1 MMRFSIVGCGL
12 LLAPPLAASRALPD
26 SVASLVDT
34 SVDPCVDFY
43 RFSCGGWLAEHEI
56 QSDEL
61 MVEYAFDMA
70 QDAMDAT
77 VIRAIANDS
86 TSLVGAL
93 YASCMDMDARNA
105 VGAEPLRDGVRS
117 IVSAKNKQELFRVA
131 GRLARTGADFV
142 TNLDPDSSL
151 QNSSQNVLWVS
162 HADLT
167 LQDEYYENPQ
177 VLKYIEKN
185 LTFYASTILN
195 LTGFELEGSEY
206 DDYGEVVL
214 GVEKQLIELQN
225 YAELDPVTTS
235 IYYLFPYKEAAEN
248 YPLVF
253 GAYAEGMQLLDDA
266 PALTEDT
273 EIAFLSIAYFE
284 KAEELVSLVT
294 LDALKVYV
302 AFAYINNFAKYLSQ
316 PFVDARFDFFRGVML
331 GAQAQLP
338 IERICAA
345 NVVDLLPAH
354 AGAAYVANR
363 DDIKET
369 GDAFIAMLDEVL
381 DAMVTNIKKLDWLDE
396 RTRASAL
403 AKLATLEVMYVKP
416 GADQIEKEA
425 QGLAK
430 LDPTAYFANVDLI
443 YMAQFVALAW
453 AIGAEA
459 DRGEW
464 GMSAASANAYYT
476 PYTNQIVFPAGL
488 MQQPFF
494 NASSTAAQIFG
505 SLGVVAGHEISHGFD
520 NSGSNFDAKG
530 NWNAWWTET
539 TEAEFETRAMC
550 LVDQYSSFNT
560 EAEDG
565 VQLVP
570 VDGKKTLGENIAD
583 NGGLHVAFNAYKNRV
598 SSSSSDNNK
607 NSSDNDDQL
616 FFVSYAQTWCGKIRD
631 ATAVDSFLTNVH
643 AVGEVR
649 VNGAAMNSAAF
660 ASAFKCPAGAPMNPA
675 DKCVLW

>member
-1 MMRFSIVGCGL
+1 MKRLSIIGCGL
-12 LLAPPLAASRALPD
+12 LLSPPLAASRALPD

-43 RFSCGGWLAEHEI
+43 RFSCGGWLATHDILRNE
-56 QSDEL
+56 S
-61 MVEYAFDMA
+61 MVEYAFDTA
-70 QDAMDAT
+70 QNAMDA
-77 VIRAIANDS
+77 VVLQAITNDS
-86 TSLVGAL
+86 TSLVGEL
-93 YASCMDMDARNA
+93 YASCMDMDARNT
-105 VGAEPLRDGVRS
+105 VGAEPLRDGVQS
-117 IVSAKNKQELFRVA
+117 IVNAQDKRELFQVA
-131 GRLARTGADFV
+131 GRLARTGADFI
-142 TNLDPDSSL
+142 TNLEPDSSL
-151 QNSSQNVLWVS
+151 QNASRNVLWVS

-167 LQDEYYENPQ
+167 LEDEYYENPQ

-225 YAELDPVTTS
+225 YAELDPETADV
-235 IYYLFPYKEAAEN
+235 YYSFLYKEAAEN

-266 PALTEDT
+266 PALTENT
-273 EIAFLSIAYFE
+273 EIAFLTTAYFE
-284 KAEELVSLVT
+284 KAEELVLLVT

-302 AFAYINNFAKYLSQ
+302 AFAYINNFAKYLSE
-316 PFVDARFDFFRGVML
+316 PFVDARFEFFRGVML
-331 GAQAQLP
+331 GAQTPLSM
-338 IERICAA
+338 EKICAA
-345 NVVDLLPAH
+345 NVVDLLPVH

-363 DDIKET
+363 DDMKET
-369 GDAFIAMLDEVL
+369 GDAFIAMLNELL
-381 DAMVTNIKKLDWLDE
+381 DAMATNIKTLDWLDD
-396 RTRASAL
+396 RTRAGAL
-403 AKLATLEVMYVKP
+403 AKLDTLEVMYVEP
-416 GADQIEKEA
+416 DADQLEKEA
-425 QGLAK
+425 QGLVK

-443 YMAQFVALAW
+443 RTAQYVSLAW
-453 AIGAEA
+453 TIGADV

-494 NASSTAAQIFG
+494 DASGSAAQIFG

-520 NSGSNFDAKG
+520 NTGSNFDAKG
-530 NWNAWWTET
+530 NWNKWWTDT
-539 TEAEFETRAMC
+539 TAAEFETRAQC
-550 LVDQYSSFNT
+550 LVDLYSSFYT

-570 VDGKKTLGENIAD
+570 VNGMKTLGENIAD
-583 NGGLHVAFNAYKNRV
+583 NGGLHVAFNAYKKRAC
-598 SSSSSDNNK
+598 SPGSGDD

-616 FFVSYAQTWCGKIRD
+616 FFLSYAQTWCGKIRD
-631 ATAVDSFLTNVH
+631 ETAVDSFLTNAH

-649 VNGAAMNSAAF
+649 VNGAAMNSFAF
-660 ASAFKCPAGAPMNPA
+660 ASAFNCPAGAPMNPV

>member
-1 MMRFSIVGCGL
+1 MI
-12 LLAPPLAASRALPD
+12 
-26 SVASLVDT
+26 
-34 SVDPCVDFY
+34 
-43 RFSCGGWLAEHEI
+43 
-56 QSDEL
+56 
-61 MVEYAFDMA
+61 EYAFDMA

-77 VIRAIANDS
+77 VLQAVANDS

-105 VGAEPLRDGVRS
+105 IGAKPLRDGVQSIASVRS
-117 IVSAKNKQELFRVA
+117 KEELFRVA
-131 GRLARTGADFV
+131 GRLARTGADFI
-142 TNLDPDSSL
+142 TNLEPDSSL
-151 QNSSQNVLWVS
+151 QNASRNVLWVS

-167 LQDEYYENPQ
+167 LEDEYYENPQ

-185 LTFYASTILN
+185 LTIYASTILN

-225 YAELDPVTTS
+225 YAELDPVTADM
-235 IYYLFPYKEAAEN
+235 YYLFPYKEAAEN

-266 PALTEDT
+266 PTLTEDT

-302 AFAYINNFAKYLSQ
+302 AFAYINNFAKYLSD
-316 PFVDARFDFFRGVML
+316 PFIDARFEFFRGAML
-331 GAQAQLP
+331 GAQEPLSM
-338 IERICAA
+338 EEICAA

-354 AGAAYVANR
+354 AGAVYVANR
-363 DDIKET
+363 SDMKET
-369 GDAFIAMLDEVL
+369 ADAFIATLDGIL
-381 DAMVTNIKKLDWLDE
+381 DAMAANIKTLDWLDE
-396 RTRASAL
+396 STRASAL
-403 AKLATLEVMYVKP
+403 SKLDTLEVMYVAP
-416 GADQIEKEA
+416 DVEQLEKEA
-425 QGLAK
+425 QGLTK
-430 LDPTAYFANVDLI
+430 MDPTAFFANVDLI
-443 YMAQFVALAW
+443 YTAQYVSQAW
-453 AIGAEA
+453 AIGADVDREA
-459 DRGEW
+459 W
-464 GMSAASANAYYT
+464 GMSAASVNAYYT

-494 NASSTAAQIFG
+494 DSSGTAAQIFG

-520 NSGSNFDAKG
+520 NTGSNFDSKG
-530 NWNAWWTET
+530 NWNAWWTDNT
-539 TEAEFETRAMC
+539 AAEFETRAQC
-550 LVDQYSSFNT
+550 LIDQYSTFYT

-565 VQLVP
+565 MQLVP
-570 VDGKKTLGENIAD
+570 VNGKKTLGENIAD
-583 NGGLHVAFNAYKNRV
+583 NGGLHVAFNAYKNRL
-598 SSSSSDNNK
+598 SASGSGDSD
-607 NSSDNDDQL
+607 SSDNDDQL

-631 ATAVDSFLTNVH
+631 ETAVDSFLTNTH

-660 ASAFKCPAGAPMNPA
+660 SSAFNCPVGTPMNPA